1 MGRVTFRLRQIELTA
16 DGREIIRDKDI
27 VQDDVTLGRAA
38 ANDIH
43 LPDLAVEPGHA
54 TIAWQG
60 DNRVAVTALGTLGF
74 GLDGRVT
81 RAATVDCRAGAE
93 LRFGSFR
100 ITVSQDSDGAVLL
113 TIRPVEEKG
122 ILAADFDEKRGF
134 SLASL
139 LPGKRKVAWLTA
151 LLILALF
158 LALPIASHRMRATEA
173 KTPVIG
179 DASWRPGKLSL
190 AHHGLEDR
198 CEACHVK
205 AFVSVRNEACMG
217 CHKDAH
223 DHAPPARLA
232 GARADPPL
240 GQSFLQFV
248 AHSFGKP
255 GPGACVDCHSE
266 HEGAGRMAAPQQQF
280 CADCHASL
288 GERLRETKLGDAG
301 DFGTL
306 HPQFTPQ
313 IVTDPATR
321 QLSRV
326 SLDAHPRENSG
337 LTFPHKLHL
346 DPMGG
351 PARMAASIGAER
363 GYGAK
368 GMQCKN
374 CHRPSEDGIRFKPVN
389 MERDCE
395 GCHSL
400 AYDKVGGTFRTL
412 KHGDVD
418 QMIADLRA
426 ADFSRTLVSGR
437 RRPGDYAAGG
447 SYYADF
453 SARAM
458 GEGLIRRAM
467 SRDGVCGECHT
478 PVTRGGKAGVMPVT
492 LPTRYMA
499 KGWFDHK
506 PHRQAKCTTCHAA
519 EVSSSSSDVL
529 LPGIATCRTCHL
541 GEGSSKAAV
550 PSGCAMCHAYHP
562 VTGAPRDAAR
572 NQS

>member
-1 MGRVTFRLRQIELTA
+1 MPGATFRLRQIELTA
-16 DGREIIRDKDI
+16 DGREIVRDRE
-27 VQDDVTLGRAA
+27 VAAPEVAVGRAA
-38 ANDIH
+38 DNAIH
-43 LPDLAVEPGHA
+43 LPDLAVEPNHA
-54 TIAWQG
+54 VIARL
-60 DNRVAVTALGTLGF
+60 DDDHIAVTSLGTLGF

-93 LRFGSFR
+93 LRFGGFR
-100 ITVSQDSDGAVLL
+100 ITVSQASDGAALL
-113 TIRPVEEKG
+113 TIRQIAEKG
-122 ILAADFDEKRGF
+122 ILAADFDEKRSF
-134 SLASL
+134 SLVGL
-139 LPGKRKVAWLTA
+139 LPGKRKVSWLAA
-151 LLILALF
+151 LLILAIF
-158 LALPIASHRMRATEA
+158 LALPIASHRMREA
-173 KTPVIG
+173 DARSPVIG

-205 AFVSVRNEACMG
+205 AFVSVRNETCAG

-223 DHAPPARLA
+223 DHAPTTRLA

-240 GQSFLQFV
+240 GESFLQFV
-248 AHSFGKP
+248 ALGFGKP

-280 CADCHASL
+280 CADCHGSL
-288 GERLRETKLGDAG
+288 GERLRDTKLGNAG
-301 DFGTL
+301 DFGKL
-306 HPQFTPQ
+306 HPQFAAR

-321 QLSRV
+321 RLSRV
-326 SLDAHPRENSG
+326 SLDARPRENSG
-337 LTFPHKLHL
+337 LAFSHQLHL

-351 PARMAASIGAER
+351 AARMAASIGSER
-363 GYGAK
+363 GYGK
-368 GMQCKN
+368 GLACKD
-374 CHRPSEDGIRFKPVN
+374 CHRPGEDAVRFKPVD

-400 AYDKVGGTFRTL
+400 AYDKVGTTFRTL

-426 ADFSRTLVSGR
+426 ADFSPTLVSGR

-453 SARAM
+453 AAPFS
-458 GEGLIRRAM
+458 GEGLIRRAL

-478 PVTRGGKAGVMPVT
+478 PAMRGGKPGVMPVT
-492 LPTRYMA
+492 LVTRYMA
-499 KGWFDHK
+499 HGWFDHK
-506 PHRQAKCTTCHAA
+506 PHAQEKCGTCHAA
-519 EVSSSSSDVL
+519 EKSRFASDLL

-541 GEGSSKAAV
+541 GEDSRKADV
-550 PSGCAMCHAYHP
+550 PSSCAMCHSYHP
-562 VTGAPRDAAR
+562 GAGAPRNPR
-572 NQS
+572 SKNS